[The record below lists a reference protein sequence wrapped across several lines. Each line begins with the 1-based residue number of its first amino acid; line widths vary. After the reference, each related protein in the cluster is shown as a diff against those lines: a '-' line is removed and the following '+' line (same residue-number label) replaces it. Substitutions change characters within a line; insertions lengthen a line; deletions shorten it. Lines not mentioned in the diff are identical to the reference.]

1 MQQRRLR
8 LGDILDDYC
17 PRERRITNHAIV
29 AMIEDQVKQT
39 RCTTCDA
46 DHEYKQ
52 ARVPAPRRKKDGVL
66 VGDPAD
72 AARPRAAVPDIDM
85 SDEEQIPEDVLL
97 PDEAP
102 VDAPISASE
111 QVGVDG
117 EGADGDVDVD
127 DDAAPRADDDGPV
140 HRRLIRATLPRPE
153 GQAPE
158 RKIPEFTIRQPGGR
172 GRGDFDANRGGGGQ
186 PRHGRGR
193 HAMRGPQQPGQST
206 GQPPRFGG
214 PRHGS
219 PQGQR
224 QNGGNRP
231 GPPAGQ
237 RGGGGRPGPGQGQ
250 GQGQPRG
257 PRPPG
262 RKRGR

>member
-52 ARVPAPRRKKDGVL
+52 AKVPAPRRKKDGVL
-66 VGDPAD
+66 AGEPAD

-85 SDEEQIPEDVLL
+85 PDEEQIREDVIGADDS
-97 PDEAP
+97 PVEAT
-102 VDAPISASE
+102 ASASDQTE
-111 QVGVDG
+111 ADG
-117 EGADGDVDVD
+117 ESADMGVD
-127 DDAAPRADDDGPV
+127 DDAAPPDDAGNDDGPV

-172 GRGDFDANRGGGGQ
+172 GRGDFDANRSGGAGRRSEAVVRSTVLAGWDHAWRGDRGCAAAAR
-186 PRHGRGR
+186 RHRCDWHRNRRVRGR
-193 HAMRGPQQPGQST
+193 QAD
-206 GQPPRFGG
+206 
-214 PRHGS
+214 GS
-219 PQGQR
+219 
-224 QNGGNRP
+224 
-231 GPPAGQ
+231 
-237 RGGGGRPGPGQGQ
+237 
-250 GQGQPRG
+250 
-257 PRPPG
+257 
-262 RKRGR
+262 